1 MYTLATAPQSIGGVL
16 DSGFKL
22 FTACLSRTFLLAA
35 FGTLLS
41 APLNMAAPWLAGTQ
55 STGNVLALVLAF
67 LILIALTLAVT
78 GALIARIDAI
88 AKGGDLPLS
97 SALGVGA
104 RRGPALFIC
113 GVCYALVVAIGMV
126 LLIIPGLYLMVS
138 LVFGLYAV
146 VTERL
151 GPIASLSYSRGLV
164 RGHWWRTAAI
174 LTIIGIILIVLYIV
188 LGLVVGIVVATNP
201 ETVETGVEP
210 WYVSF
215 VFAPLLAGVVT
226 PLAYSLLLAALYDL
240 KLRHEGGD
248 LAERIAAVT

>member
-22 FTACLSRTFLLAA
+22 FSTCLSRTFVLAA
-35 FGTLLS
+35 LGTLLS
-41 APLNMAAPWLAGTQ
+41 APMNMAAPWLAGTQ
-55 STGNVLALVLAF
+55 SAGIVTAAVLCFLVL
-67 LILIALTLAVT
+67 LALTLAVT

-88 AKGGDLPLS
+88 AKGGDLPFND
-97 SALGVGA
+97 ALGIGA
-104 RRGPALFIC
+104 RRGPALF
-113 GVCYALVVAIGMV
+113 GAGLCYGLVVAVGMV
-126 LLIIPGLYLMVS
+126 LLVIPGLYFMVS

-174 LTIIGIILIVLYIV
+174 LTIIGIIIMVLYVV
-188 LGLVVGIVVATNP
+188 LGIVVGIVVATNP
-201 ETVETGVEP
+201 DALASGQEP
-210 WYVSF
+210 WYISF
-215 VFAPLLAGVVT
+215 VLAPLLAGVVT
-226 PLAYSLLLAALYDL
+226 PLAYSLLFSAYYDL

-248 LAERIAAVT
+248 LAERIAAVA